1 MEVAL
6 LGGANLGFS
15 PRKMGLPVS
24 PVQGRADLGS
34 GLSSKQVG
42 LPGLAQL
49 GRDSPAGGAQ
59 ALESRG
65 CPLSS
70 FVSGHALGSLRVL
83 GGGIQRGKVGRKVA
97 CRA

>member
-1 MEVAL
+1 MAL

-24 PVQGRADLGS
+24 PLQGRADLGS

-49 GRDSPAGGAQ
+49 GRDSQPGEHRPWKAEGTLCL
-59 ALESRG
+59 ALCQG
-65 CPLSS
+65 MPW
-70 FVSGHALGSLRVL
+70 VP
-83 GGGIQRGKVGRKVA
+83 
-97 CRA
+97 